1 MFNFV
6 LDKAK
11 TTFVFCFC
19 SWIVFPE
26 GQLKSRPNIDA
37 KIYRFTYGCVL
48 EM

>member
-1 MFNFV
+1 MFNFI

-11 TTFVFCFC
+11 TTASFC
-19 SWIVFPE
+19 SWIVLPE
-26 GQLKSRPNIDA
+26 GLLKSRPNIDA